1 MPKEDETNKK
11 RTTSSSTA
19 RGKGTKKGKDGWKC
33 TICTNKFTKDDDKV
47 VQCEHC
53 NLYYCSE
60 CLTISDEEYQGF
72 NNPSLHWYCP
82 NCESK
87 VIANLRI
94 DQEIEVRCNEYFKII
109 DSRVTKIEKVLNE
122 KPSVVQVE
130 SMIADAIKSNDK
142 GESKQICDDDVVAS
156 INCKVSD
163 IRESA
168 ERKKTL

>member
-1 MPKEDETNKK
+1 MPKEDETNKT

-87 VIANLRI
+87 VINNLRI
-94 DQEIEVRCNEYFKII
+94 DQEVEVRCNEYFKII

-122 KPSVVQVE
+122 KPSVIHTSRV
-130 SMIADAIKSNDK
+130 
-142 GESKQICDDDVVAS
+142 DDSRCYKEQWQGWIEA
-156 INCKVSD
+156 N
-163 IRESA
+163 
-168 ERKKTL
+168 L